1 MTDPELFPKD
11 ATDATGAANAAV
23 AASLPLD
30 DPTDRGL
37 AERGRVATG
46 SVRQIPGPGGAGVVW
61 DLDAWAFLDAEAP
74 PTVNPS
80 LWRQSQLCAVEGL
93 FEVVDGI
100 WQVRGFDLSNVT
112 FSATPAA
119 WPLPTSPPPG
129 WRRRPSPARPTP
141 ASSRPPC
148 RARTGGGELHHQ
160 QHRRLGHPH
169 AHHRGGRDQR
179 RRLPGVHR
187 RRTTR

>member
-61 DLDAWAFLDAEAP
+61 DLDAWAFLDGRGTTHREPQPVA
-74 PTVNPS
+74 
-80 LWRQSQLCAVEGL
+80 AVPAVRRRGP
-93 FEVVDGI
+93 
-100 WQVRGFDLSNVT
+100 VRGG
-112 FSATPAA
+112 AT
-119 WPLPTSPPPG
+119 
-129 WRRRPSPARPTP
+129 
-141 ASSRPPC
+141 ASSRSAASTCPTS
-148 RARTGGGELHHQ
+148 RSW
-160 QHRRLGHPH
+160 
-169 AHHRGGRDQR
+169 
-179 RRLPGVHR
+179 PG
-187 RRTTR
+187 TPAGS

>member
-46 SVRQIPGPGGAGVVW
+46 SVRQIPGPGVAGNVVW
-61 DLDAWAFLDAEAP
+61 DLDVFAFLDGEAP

-80 LWRQSQLCAVEGL
+80 LWRQAQLNTVARP
-93 FEVVDGI
+93 
-100 WQVRGFDLSNVT
+100 VRGRRRHLPGARLRPLERHVHRA
-112 FSATPAA
+112 ATPAG
-119 WPLPTSPPPG
+119 S
-129 WRRRPSPARPTP
+129 
-141 ASSRPPC
+141 
-148 RARTGGGELHHQ
+148 
-160 QHRRLGHPH
+160 
-169 AHHRGGRDQR
+169 
-179 RRLPGVHR
+179 
-187 RRTTR
+187 

>member
-46 SVRQIPGPGGAGVVW
+46 AVRQIPGPGGAGVVW

-100 WQVRGFDLSNVT
+100 WQVRGLRPVQRHVRGRGHRLDRDR
-112 FSATPAA
+112 PA
-119 WPLPTSPPPG
+119 
-129 WRRRPSPARPTP
+129 
-141 ASSRPPC
+141 
-148 RARTGGGELHHQ
+148 
-160 QHRRLGHPH
+160 
-169 AHHRGGRDQR
+169 DQR
-179 RRLPGVHR
+179 GDGPGR
-187 RRTTR
+187 PGPGQPAPG